1 MLPVWWFGSGLIV
14 VGICGVLI
22 LFVVGLLA
30 CVVLVGTSYV
40 LAFELR
46 GCLCVCLL
54 IVGRLCVLMMCIWVN
69 SVVMLHFLL

>member
-1 MLPVWWFGSGLIV
+1 MLPVWWFGGGLIV

-40 LAFELR
+40 LAFELC
-46 GCLCVCLL
+46 GCLCVCLF
-54 IVGRLCVLMMCIWVN
+54 IVGRLCVFDDVYLG
-69 SVVMLHFLL
+69 